1 MGENTLSAPKN
12 YNHKCNFF
20 EIIFK
25 NSTNNEKLE
34 YIEYIFDN
42 IIHVI
47 EFEKIHIYFKTRVV
61 SGIFGWIF
69 LMFYDIDI
77 HELNLGSFTY
87 LKFLD

>member
-1 MGENTLSAPKN
+1 MGENTLNVPKN
-12 YNHKCNFF
+12 CNHKCNFF
-20 EIIFK
+20 AIILK

-42 IIHVI
+42 MIHVI

-61 SGIFGWIF
+61 SGIFGWNF
-69 LMFYDIDI
+69 LMIYDIDI
-77 HELNLGSFTY
+77 HELNLGPFRY